1 VGPSRKGDGTRSGA
15 LPPDCQWS
23 GVQPDGNRSASH
35 HATFAWRNDFDG
47 ELCGYLQKLSRQAAQ
62 PSLSKQVV
70 IMNLSTLLQQPMAL
84 ILLIGLLFLF
94 YVMFRIQ
101 RSKNRVDLYYLI
113 LDEKT
118 QQPSLHKFGQLVA
131 LAVSTWVLVDEEMHG
146 RMTEWLFTAY
156 MGAWAVTT
164 IANNYLTRDKASDPL
179 PPQ

>member
-1 VGPSRKGDGTRSGA
+1 
-15 LPPDCQWS
+15 
-23 GVQPDGNRSASH
+23 
-35 HATFAWRNDFDG
+35 
-47 ELCGYLQKLSRQAAQ
+47 
-62 PSLSKQVV
+62 
-70 IMNLSTLLQQPMAL
+70 MNLSTLLQQPMAL
-84 ILLIGLLFLF
+84 ILLLGLLFLF

-156 MGAWAVTT
+156 MAAWAATT
-164 IANNYLTRDKASDPL
+164 IANNYLTRDKGDDPL